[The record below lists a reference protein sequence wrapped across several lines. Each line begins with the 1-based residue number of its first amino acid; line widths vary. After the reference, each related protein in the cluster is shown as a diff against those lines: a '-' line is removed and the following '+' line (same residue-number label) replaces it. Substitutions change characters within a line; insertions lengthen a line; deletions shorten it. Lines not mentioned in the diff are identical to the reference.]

1 MAYFPMFIDIEK
13 KKCLVAGGGT
23 VALRKV
29 RVLLDFGAQITVVA
43 PQIDPQILQLTG
55 NVCVKERTFEPE
67 DLKEC
72 VLVVAATDDVTENHR
87 IARMAQ
93 KKHIPVNAVDQQED
107 CSFIFPSY
115 LKHRDLVGAFSSAGN
130 SPVLTQYLK
139 ESLKEILTEE
149 LGQINDYMGSI
160 RPVVKTRIET
170 EKLRRQVYQTI
181 LARLLAEKKTS
192 LLPEELEQ
200 ILENNRLDEIAIT
213 LALREYYKL
222 KRIVAICEKS
232 GVHTKFVPD
241 YNDIIPTRPYTED
254 LLGLPVVNIRH
265 VPLTNSFNMICKRAM
280 DIVGAI
286 VAIIIFSPVMLVTAV
301 LVKTTSKG
309 PLIYKQERVGLHN
322 QTFQMYKFRSMEV
335 QSAKSEKRAWT
346 VRDDPRVTKVGR
358 VIRKTSIDEL
368 PQLFNILKGDMSL
381 VGPRPE
387 RPFFVEKFREE
398 IPRYMVKHQVR
409 PGLTGWAQVNG
420 YRGDTSIKKRIE
432 YDLYYIENWTMGLDI
447 KILFLTFF
455 KGFVNKNAY

>member
-29 RVLLDFGAQITVVA
+29 RGLLDFGAQVMVVA
-43 PQIDPQILQLTG
+43 PQIDSQILRLTG

-115 LKHRDLVGAFSSAGN
+115 LGACSSAGN

-200 ILENNRLDEIAIT
+200 ILI
-213 LALREYYKL
+213 
-222 KRIVAICEKS
+222 
-232 GVHTKFVPD
+232 
-241 YNDIIPTRPYTED
+241 
-254 LLGLPVVNIRH
+254 
-265 VPLTNSFNMICKRAM
+265 
-280 DIVGAI
+280 
-286 VAIIIFSPVMLVTAV
+286 
-301 LVKTTSKG
+301 
-309 PLIYKQERVGLHN
+309 Q
-322 QTFQMYKFRSMEV
+322 
-335 QSAKSEKRAWT
+335 EKRM
-346 VRDDPRVTKVGR
+346 K
-358 VIRKTSIDEL
+358 E
-368 PQLFNILKGDMSL
+368 
-381 VGPRPE
+381 
-387 RPFFVEKFREE
+387 
-398 IPRYMVKHQVR
+398 
-409 PGLTGWAQVNG
+409 
-420 YRGDTSIKKRIE
+420 
-432 YDLYYIENWTMGLDI
+432 
-447 KILFLTFF
+447 
-455 KGFVNKNAY
+455 

>member
-55 NVCVKERTFEPE
+55 NVCVKER
-67 DLKEC
+67 

-200 ILENNRLDEIAIT
+200 ILI
-213 LALREYYKL
+213 
-222 KRIVAICEKS
+222 
-232 GVHTKFVPD
+232 
-241 YNDIIPTRPYTED
+241 
-254 LLGLPVVNIRH
+254 
-265 VPLTNSFNMICKRAM
+265 
-280 DIVGAI
+280 
-286 VAIIIFSPVMLVTAV
+286 
-301 LVKTTSKG
+301 
-309 PLIYKQERVGLHN
+309 Q
-322 QTFQMYKFRSMEV
+322 
-335 QSAKSEKRAWT
+335 EKRM
-346 VRDDPRVTKVGR
+346 K
-358 VIRKTSIDEL
+358 E
-368 PQLFNILKGDMSL
+368 
-381 VGPRPE
+381 
-387 RPFFVEKFREE
+387 
-398 IPRYMVKHQVR
+398 
-409 PGLTGWAQVNG
+409 
-420 YRGDTSIKKRIE
+420 
-432 YDLYYIENWTMGLDI
+432 
-447 KILFLTFF
+447 
-455 KGFVNKNAY
+455 

>member
-115 LKHRDLVGAFSSAGN
+115 LKHRDLVGAGN

-139 ESLKEILTEE
+139 EALKDILTEE

-160 RPVVKTRIET
+160 RSVVKTRIET

-200 ILENNRLDEIAIT
+200 ILI
-213 LALREYYKL
+213 
-222 KRIVAICEKS
+222 
-232 GVHTKFVPD
+232 
-241 YNDIIPTRPYTED
+241 
-254 LLGLPVVNIRH
+254 
-265 VPLTNSFNMICKRAM
+265 
-280 DIVGAI
+280 
-286 VAIIIFSPVMLVTAV
+286 
-301 LVKTTSKG
+301 
-309 PLIYKQERVGLHN
+309 Q
-322 QTFQMYKFRSMEV
+322 
-335 QSAKSEKRAWT
+335 EKRM
-346 VRDDPRVTKVGR
+346 K
-358 VIRKTSIDEL
+358 E
-368 PQLFNILKGDMSL
+368 
-381 VGPRPE
+381 
-387 RPFFVEKFREE
+387 
-398 IPRYMVKHQVR
+398 
-409 PGLTGWAQVNG
+409 
-420 YRGDTSIKKRIE
+420 
-432 YDLYYIENWTMGLDI
+432 
-447 KILFLTFF
+447 
-455 KGFVNKNAY
+455 